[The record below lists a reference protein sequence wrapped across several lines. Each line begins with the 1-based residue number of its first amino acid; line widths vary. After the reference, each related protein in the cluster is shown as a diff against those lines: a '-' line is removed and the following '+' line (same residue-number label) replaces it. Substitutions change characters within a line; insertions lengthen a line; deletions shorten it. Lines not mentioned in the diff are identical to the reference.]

1 MTNVVNIIIRL
12 VSPVIS
18 SLPLVIFKSFKNL
31 MGTSVPSSFFTSW
44 SGVTVPEKELLNR
57 IKKEIPDKYLT
68 DVDKN
73 VTLSF
78 DNSSRVL
85 TVADRAGNSIFSMNQ
100 AEASNLVESIGD
112 ELYNRVE
119 RQEMLQEQY
128 KGLTFGGDT
137 QYNDM

>member
-1 MTNVVNIIIRL
+1 
-12 VSPVIS
+12 
-18 SLPLVIFKSFKNL
+18 

-100 AEASNLVESIGD
+100 AEASNLVESICD
-112 ELYNRVE
+112 EICNRVE

-128 KGLTFGGDT
+128 TGLTFGGDQ
-137 QYNDM
+137 QYNDK